1 LFFNLFFLTMTIV
14 NSLFL
19 LCVLPF
25 TSLVCGFAPGK
36 NRHVIST
43 ISVKGR
49 NVRDVEF
56 LNKDVSAAQQEAS
69 DSMGDSGCPSVLK
82 SEGIESIIRDK
93 LDTTERSID
102 DATSRKGSPQSIDD
116 FPLEIERTPALES
129 KCDNDFAQTIDLTSK
144 RKSYSVQI
152 AQNLSQEA
160 QKNLVEQEKCL
171 KQIDSFIQELREKN
185 ELMESKLE
193 EVESTNESLCNE
205 NSRLRKQIDH
215 FKKKDEE
222 RLTEEK
228 RKKMV
233 ANQEKYWEK
242 KVQNGQEKKLT
253 KHVIDEVSYEDQ
265 GMIESETEIVE
276 TEKASSS
283 NVSKA

>member
-1 LFFNLFFLTMTIV
+1 MTIV
-14 NSLFL
+14 NSLLL

-25 TSLVCGFAPGK
+25 TSLVCGFAPGINK
-36 NRHVIST
+36 HVKST
-43 ISVKGR
+43 ISMKGR
-49 NVRDVEF
+49 NGRDVEF
-56 LNKDVSAAQQEAS
+56 FNKDVSAAQQEAAS
-69 DSMGDSGCPSVLK
+69 DSMGDFGCLPAVE

-93 LDTTERSID
+93 LDTERSID
-102 DATSRKGSPQSIDD
+102 SETSRNGSPQSIDD

-152 AQNLSQEA
+152 AQDLSQEA
-160 QKNLVEQEKCL
+160 QKNLAEQEKCL

-185 ELMESKLE
+185 ELMESRLE

-205 NSRLRKQIDH
+205 NSRLRKQIDQL
-215 FKKKDEE
+215 KKKDEE
-222 RLTEEK
+222 RLAEEK

-233 ANQEKYWEK
+233 ANQEKYWGK
-242 KVQNGQEKKLT
+242 KVQNGKKEKVT
-253 KHVIDEVSYEDQ
+253 KHVMDKVSPEDQ
-265 GMIESETEIVE
+265 TMVESETDIEE

-283 NVSKA
+283 NVSTS